1 MQLQQKP
8 GSEGCGGGGSLD
20 DAELGNVSCRLQEGD
35 AGGSGGGAVSP
46 QRALHRT
53 FRYKWLLSRRRILC

>member
-8 GSEGCGGGGSLD
+8 GGEGCGGGSLD
-20 DAELGNVSCRLQEGD
+20 DAELGNVSRLQEGD
-35 AGGSGGGAVSP
+35 AGGGGGVVSP

-53 FRYKWLLSRRRILC
+53 FRYKWLLSDQIECE